1 MQSRY
6 INKYISS
13 LPTFKTLVSITVEGF
28 PELLAQNG
36 SPTKGVEFIQ
46 GFVQDLIRIPFLGA
60 SVYKMTKIVSIH
72 RGSFQQIKHLGG
84 YAGFFVK
91 IAVKT
96 KACILPLESYLDIT
110 LTNLII
116 ADIAGPMQILILL
129 HILPDIAFL

>member
-1 MQSRY
+1 MQSSY

-13 LPTFKTLVSITVEGF
+13 LPAFKTLVSIIVEEF
-28 PELLAQNG
+28 PQLLAQNG

-91 IAVKT
+91 ITVKT